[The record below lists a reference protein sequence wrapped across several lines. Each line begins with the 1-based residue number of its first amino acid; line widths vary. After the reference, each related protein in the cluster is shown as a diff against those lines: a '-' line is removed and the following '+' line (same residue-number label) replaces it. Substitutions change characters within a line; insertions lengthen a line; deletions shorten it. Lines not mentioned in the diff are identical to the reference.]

1 MTEGPGWISTR
12 YSSQDAEDCLQ
23 LLHRMSADGDQ
34 TVAARRAWQRQRS
47 PAGEA
52 IAALARETGTG
63 RPVGAAM
70 AVPLEVRLSGKLRT
84 AGLLLDPVVD
94 PDYQDRD
101 TRAGLLSDVC
111 SFSTEESIAF
121 SYGFPGQDSHS
132 TLVNKGGFRDIG
144 AVPLLIRPLNP
155 ERLALKT
162 TGSPVLGKTASIAR
176 KIWRTPPS
184 APPQAGPPGLE
195 MAEVDSFD
203 DSFAVFWDR
212 VQHRYPVMVVR
223 DPAYLNWR
231 FADAPA
237 GEYTTFAAR
246 SDGQI
251 RGFAVLGVAPLG
263 RFTAGLVMELLVE
276 ASAEGRAAG
285 RLLLDQ
291 AYAYATERDVDLL
304 AALALR
310 HTDESRLLRSRGF
323 WVCPRFLEPRPF
335 RLVVRCYDEE
345 ASPSRLAYDLRNWFV
360 TMGDCD
366 DL

>member
-1 MTEGPGWISTR
+1 MTEERGWVSTR

-23 LLHRMSADGDQ
+23 LLRRMSPDGEP
-34 TVAARRAWQRQRS
+34 TPSICWAWQRPQS

-63 RPVGAAM
+63 RAVGAAV
-70 AVPLEVRLSGKLRT
+70 AVPLGVRLSGKLRT

-94 PDYQDRD
+94 PGYQDRD
-101 TRAGLLSDVC
+101 VRAGLLSDIC
-111 SFSTEESIAF
+111 AFSTEEGIAF
-121 SYGFPGQDSHS
+121 SYGFPGQESLS
-132 TLVNKGGFRDIG
+132 TLVNKGGFTDIG

-162 TGSPVLGKTASIAR
+162 TGSPVLGKTASMAR
-176 KIWRTPPS
+176 RIWRTPPS

-203 DSFAVFWDR
+203 GSFAVFWDR

-231 FADAPA
+231 FVDAPR
-237 GEYTTFAAR
+237 GEYRTFAAR

-251 RGFAVLGVAPLG
+251 RGYAVLGVAPLG
-263 RFTAGLVMELLVE
+263 RFTAGLILELLVE

-285 RLLLDQ
+285 RLLLDR

-310 HTDESRLLRSRGF
+310 HMDEFRLLRSRGF

-335 RLVVRCYDEE
+335 RLVVRCLDEE
-345 ASPSRLAYDLRNWFV
+345 ASPSRLAYDLRNWFI

>member
-1 MTEGPGWISTR
+1 MTEGTGWVSTR
-12 YSSQDAEDCLQ
+12 YSPQDAEDCLQ
-23 LLHRMSADGDQ
+23 LLRRLSVDGEP
-34 TVAARRAWQRQRS
+34 APPACRAWERRQG

-52 IAALARETGTG
+52 IAALARETGSE

-70 AVPLEVRLSGKLRT
+70 AVPLKVRLSGKLRT
-84 AGLLLDPVVD
+84 AELLLDPVVD
-94 PDYQDRD
+94 PDYPNSDIRV
-101 TRAGLLSDVC
+101 GLLSDVC
-111 SFSTEESIAF
+111 SFSTEEGIAF
-121 SYGFPGQDSHS
+121 SYGFPGQDFLS

-162 TGSPVLGKTASIAR
+162 TGSPVLGKTASIAK

-195 MAEVDSFD
+195 MVEVDSFD

-212 VQHRYPVMVVR
+212 VQHRCPVMVVR

-231 FADAPA
+231 YVDVPTR
-237 GEYTTFAAR
+237 EYTTFAAR
-246 SDGQI
+246 SDGKI
-251 RGFAVLGVAPLG
+251 RGFTVLGVAPLG
-263 RFTAGLVMELLVE
+263 RFSAGLILELLVE
-276 ASAEGRAAG
+276 TSAEGRAAG

-291 AYAYATERDVDLL
+291 AYAYATEHDVDLL

-323 WVCPRFLEPRPF
+323 WVCPRFMEPRPF

-366 DL
+366 VL